1 MKKITLIFSFI
12 FTIAIVSAQ
21 DIHRLKLTYEYESDD
36 PTITAQAAE
45 MMAFEEAKLQ
55 ALEEHYGV
63 DMEHLS
69 AEVNS
74 ERNLNAESKYF
85 SFTQMAPRGEWI
97 ETVEERVVNKEFRNN
112 FWHITVYVEGKA
124 RAKSHA
130 DIDLK
135 IRFANS
141 LKETRPRKQFFDGDD
156 LFLHFTAPMD
166 GYLCVYLT
174 DESGNVFCLLPYENG
189 STGSQPIQGSKD
201 YMFFS
206 TEHDQ
211 NATELI
217 LRREHPNEH
226 NMLYVVFSP
235 NDFAKALDSDS
246 GKNKYD
252 EQMPRMLSYI
262 EFLKWMSKNQKRDNM
277 MTVRKTLITI
287 N

>member
-1 MKKITLIFSFI
+1 MRKIVFSALFLLCALII
-12 FTIAIVSAQ
+12 NAQ
-21 DIHRLKLTYEYESDD
+21 DLHRLKLTYEYESDD

-55 ALEEHYGV
+55 ALEDHYGV

-74 ERNLNAESKYF
+74 ERNLNVDSKFF

-97 ETVEERVVNKEFRNN
+97 ETVEERVVSKEFRNN

-135 IRFANS
+135 VRLANS

-174 DESGNVFCLLPYENG
+174 DESGNVFCLLPYEN
-189 STGSQPIQGSKD
+189 T
-201 YMFFS
+201 S
-206 TEHDQ
+206 TEIGRAH
-211 NATELI
+211 
-217 LRREHPNEH
+217 
-226 NMLYVVFSP
+226 V
-235 NDFAKALDSDS
+235 
-246 GKNKYD
+246 
-252 EQMPRMLSYI
+252 
-262 EFLKWMSKNQKRDNM
+262 
-277 MTVRKTLITI
+277 
-287 N
+287 